1 MKGPR
6 TGMTLR
12 AGVAYEISPVDDPT
26 KRFTSI
32 PDNDRV
38 WLSGGSVQLT
48 HNMSADFG
56 YTHVFI
62 ENGAFERVGPA
73 SANVYA
79 GYVESQVDIFS
90 VSLKAKL
97 GGERPLEHMK

>member
-1 MKGPR
+1 M
-6 TGMTLR
+6 
-12 AGVAYEISPVDDPT
+12 
-26 KRFTSI
+26 
-32 PDNDRV
+32 
-38 WLSGGSVQLT
+38 QLT

-73 SANVYA
+73 SADVYA

-90 VSLKAKL
+90 VSLKARL
-97 GGERPLEHMK
+97 GGERPLEHMKWALCDLIGCECRSCGIGLFGFGGRRA

>member
-1 MKGPR
+1 
-6 TGMTLR
+6 MTLR

-38 WLSGGSVQLT
+38 GLSGGSVQLT
-48 HNMSADFG
+48 HNMSAHFG